1 MGADGAQN
9 SPLGCVL
16 GGTSL
21 NRLPAP
27 RQSGFT
33 SDKMAA
39 VTEDV
44 EEAEIVALVS
54 CLCALVTCGFSLVT
68 FCLQGENG
76 GGRIYMPC
84 SGGHVLLGG
93 IPESPSSPF
102 SPPPT
107 LLQ

>member
-1 MGADGAQN
+1 MGTDGAQN
-9 SPLGCVL
+9 WPLGCVL
-16 GGTSL
+16 GPPGGGT
-21 NRLPAP
+21 AP

-68 FCLQGENG
+68 FCLHGENG
-76 GGRIYMPC
+76 GGRI
-84 SGGHVLLGG
+84 
-93 IPESPSSPF
+93 
-102 SPPPT
+102 
-107 LLQ
+107 